1 MKNLFSKLMVLS
13 VLFTPFLSNAQE
25 EAGFYPPDGS
35 SFNADSTVVTL
46 PEAST
51 DANYNETISFYA
63 TSEITI
69 PDLMINGAEV
79 ALGFVSAEIV
89 SVDSPD
95 GMTSICDPENMILA
109 KGGVLCDIII
119 NDEGVNL
126 TFKNFM
132 HQHFQIKMQECLL
145 FQKLSNEEK
154 VLLSAIEYLNKN
166 NK

>member
-1 MKNLFSKLMVLS
+1 MSEKFNVETLLKAVHNEDNKKLMSTSFSDLKTIKNDILQQLQLTGDEMKEVHKKLKDYRY
-13 VLFTPFLSNAQE
+13 VDEIADLKF
-25 EAGFYPPDGS
+25 GS
-35 SFNADSTVVTL
+35 
-46 PEAST
+46 
-51 DANYNETISFYA
+51 YIRY
-63 TSEITI
+63 I
-69 PDLMINGAEV
+69 
-79 ALGFVSAEIV
+79 
-89 SVDSPD
+89 
-95 GMTSICDPENMILA
+95 SICDPENMILA

-166 NK
+166 KNNK

>member
-1 MKNLFSKLMVLS
+1 MSEKFNVETLLKAVHNEDNKKLMSTSFSDLKTIKNDI
-13 VLFTPFLSNAQE
+13 LQQLQLTGE
-25 EAGFYPPDGS
+25 EMKEVHKKLKDYRYVDEIADLKFGS
-35 SFNADSTVVTL
+35 
-46 PEAST
+46 
-51 DANYNETISFYA
+51 YIRY
-63 TSEITI
+63 I
-69 PDLMINGAEV
+69 
-79 ALGFVSAEIV
+79 
-89 SVDSPD
+89 
-95 GMTSICDPENMILA
+95 SICDPENMILA

-166 NK
+166 NN

>member
-1 MKNLFSKLMVLS
+1 MGEKFNVETLLKAVHNEDNKKLMSTSFSDLKTIKNDI
-13 VLFTPFLSNAQE
+13 LQQLQLTGE
-25 EAGFYPPDGS
+25 EMKEVHKKLKEYRYVDEIADLKFGS
-35 SFNADSTVVTL
+35 
-46 PEAST
+46 
-51 DANYNETISFYA
+51 YIRY
-63 TSEITI
+63 I
-69 PDLMINGAEV
+69 P
-79 ALGFVSAEIV
+79 
-89 SVDSPD
+89 
-95 GMTSICDPENMILA
+95 ICDPENMILA

>member
-1 MKNLFSKLMVLS
+1 MSEKFNVETLLKAVHNEDNKKLMSTSFSDLKTIKNDI
-13 VLFTPFLSNAQE
+13 LQQLQLTGE
-25 EAGFYPPDGS
+25 EMKDVHKKLKEYRYVDEIADLKFGS
-35 SFNADSTVVTL
+35 
-46 PEAST
+46 
-51 DANYNETISFYA
+51 YIRY
-63 TSEITI
+63 I
-69 PDLMINGAEV
+69 
-79 ALGFVSAEIV
+79 
-89 SVDSPD
+89 
-95 GMTSICDPENMILA
+95 SICDPENMILA

>member
-1 MKNLFSKLMVLS
+1 MSEKFNVETLLKAVHNEDNKKLMSTSFSDLKTIKNDI
-13 VLFTPFLSNAQE
+13 LQQLQLTGE
-25 EAGFYPPDGS
+25 EMKEVHKKLKDYRYVDEIADLKFGS
-35 SFNADSTVVTL
+35 
-46 PEAST
+46 
-51 DANYNETISFYA
+51 YIRY
-63 TSEITI
+63 I
-69 PDLMINGAEV
+69 P
-79 ALGFVSAEIV
+79 
-89 SVDSPD
+89 
-95 GMTSICDPENMILA
+95 ICDPENMILA

>member
-1 MKNLFSKLMVLS
+1 MSEKFNVETLLKAVHNEDNKKLMSTSFSDLKTIKNDILQQLQLTGDEMKEVHKKLKDYRY
-13 VLFTPFLSNAQE
+13 VDEIADLKF
-25 EAGFYPPDGS
+25 GS
-35 SFNADSTVVTL
+35 
-46 PEAST
+46 
-51 DANYNETISFYA
+51 YIRY
-63 TSEITI
+63 I
-69 PDLMINGAEV
+69 
-79 ALGFVSAEIV
+79 
-89 SVDSPD
+89 
-95 GMTSICDPENMILA
+95 SICDPENMILA